1 MNANPTTKFGW
12 RLFGRVFQQNAW
24 AYQVFIFSLAFTMYY
39 AIYTPFVSLYQSN
52 NAHRTY
58 DAAITKERAH
68 KKKLKEAEDAAAE

>member
-1 MNANPTTKFGW
+1 
-12 RLFGRVFQQNAW
+12 
-24 AYQVFIFSLAFTMYY
+24 MYY

-68 KKKLKEAEDAAAE
+68 KKKLKEAEDAAAEWSMISNTHSCNSYLIRLTIHF